1 MRNRFFLLINFAVAA
16 VAIFAC
22 QPAFTQAR
30 TAVPQ
35 AIPRAADD
43 KPDFTGVWAGP
54 AFTHKV
60 GPGDTDAASPTRFD
74 PKLYADLFRPGGKE
88 IFYQKWTGDLR
99 HDDPQAL
106 CLPVG
111 FPRIILSP
119 YSQQWVQTAGNI
131 VVLYEYMHFFR
142 VIPTDGRPH
151 PRDLELTWMGNS
163 VGKWEGDTLVI
174 DTVGLK
180 EWPFAGD
187 EPGRGANAGVKIV
200 PYHSDALHVVE
211 RLKHIDASTVSYEIT
226 IDDPKI
232 FTRPWSQV
240 FQMKLHPTWKIFE
253 FVCEENNRCE
263 AGKCAGADVQRD

>member
-1 MRNRFFLLINFAVAA
+1 M
-16 VAIFAC
+16 
-22 QPAFTQAR
+22 
-30 TAVPQ
+30 
-35 AIPRAADD
+35 
-43 KPDFTGVWAGP
+43 
-54 AFTHKV
+54 
-60 GPGDTDAASPTRFD
+60 
-74 PKLYADLFRPGGKE
+74 
-88 IFYQKWTGDLR
+88 
-99 HDDPQAL
+99 
-106 CLPVG
+106 
-111 FPRIILSP
+111 
-119 YSQQWVQTAGNI
+119 
-131 VVLYEYMHFFR
+131 
-142 VIPTDGRPH
+142 
-151 PRDLELTWMGNS
+151 TWMGNS

-263 AGKCAGADVQRD
+263 AGKCVGADVQRD